1 MDYHILPYRECDKE
15 QVFAFTDAC
24 FTELGKSFDPD
35 GRHSFYQDISK
46 SFTAFWCMFADDVVI
61 GTVALK
67 KHSSERTELKALYL
81 AKESR
86 GRGFGAQLLQTALHY
101 AEESG
106 FQNVVLDSMS
116 QYTAALRLYEKAGF
130 RQIERFNDNL
140 YADVFMQLDF
150 DRSVP

>member
-1 MDYHILPYRECDKE
+1 MKENEMDYHILPYRECDKE

-67 KHSSERTELKALYL
+67 KHSSESIVSGKGIQRQGIRCAAAADSIALCRRIRIS
-81 AKESR
+81 ECGS
-86 GRGFGAQLLQTALHY
+86 
-101 AEESG
+101 
-106 FQNVVLDSMS
+106 
-116 QYTAALRLYEKAGF
+116 
-130 RQIERFNDNL
+130 
-140 YADVFMQLDF
+140 
-150 DRSVP
+150 